1 MEEFK
6 FRVGGFTRKLPVETA
21 DNWFW
26 CRLAIVNKRNR
37 TASAGVHCSV
47 STQGPPLFKR
57 LYPFKKWQD
66 LGLGFGFSR
75 KNCPLRLPTI
85 GSGGN

>member
-47 STQGPPLFKR
+47 STQGPPLFR
-57 LYPFKKWQD
+57 QD